1 MVQHPTFPFLL
12 IFSFK
17 ASDQGRDRL
26 IKAGILLIRGMMMID
41 GELGINTCR
50 LSDRRAGW
58 MEGGKAGKEKG
69 DDTLME
75 IDKGEKKGN
84 SIMRGKSCEH

>member
-1 MVQHPTFPFLL
+1 
-12 IFSFK
+12 
-17 ASDQGRDRL
+17 
-26 IKAGILLIRGMMMID
+26 MID